1 MKNLVLIILFIIPT
15 LKSDSYD
22 IRVLAKCVVDEKL
35 QIEVQNKTEK
45 PIIFF
50 YGISHSYFKIINENN
65 LESVGK
71 TLSLSSEEDYLDF
84 QFDYTEKLIQ
94 QVMDRYK
101 ISFQEAIIYL
111 HNKKDFIIIP
121 PNKCRELNLP
131 LLTTNYT
138 AAYNLDSTKSYYI
151 SLKTIFPTTYIPK
164 YVKDSL
170 EKKNISVI
178 EAEITEPKIRIN
190 INKFF
195 RKRNNLYIR

>member
-1 MKNLVLIILFIIPT
+1 MKNLILIILCIIST

-22 IRVLAKCVVDEKL
+22 IKVLTKCVVDENL

-50 YGISHSYFKIINENN
+50 YGISHSYFKIINEDN

-84 QFDYTEKLIQ
+84 QFDHSEKLIQ
-94 QVMDRYK
+94 QVMDKYK
-101 ISFQEAIIYL
+101 ISFQEAVIYL
-111 HNKKDFIIIP
+111 HNKKDFILIP
-121 PNKCRELNLP
+121 PNKSRELNLP

-138 AAYNLDSTKSYYI
+138 ASYSLDSTKSYYI
-151 SLKTIFPTTYIPK
+151 SLKTIFPTNYIPK
-164 YVKDSL
+164 FVKDSL

-178 EAEITEPKIRIN
+178 KADITEPKIRIN
-190 INKFF
+190 INKFL